1 MDDIPE
7 LENVVDA
14 EVSDRELAMA
24 EQLVESL
31 AGEWSPEKYHDT
43 YREQVMD
50 MIEAKASGDTDYVV
64 ATEAPPR
71 EKVVDLMAVLEASV
85 KDAKD
90 AGGGTPT
97 AADPESAPA
106 KKKPARKPAAK
117 KKSA

>member
-1 MDDIPE
+1 
-7 LENVVDA
+7 VADA
-14 EVSDRELAMA
+14 DVSDKELAMA

-43 YREQVMD
+43 YREQVME
-50 MIEAKASGDTDYVV
+50 MIEAKASGDTDFVV

-71 EKVVDLMAVLEASV
+71 EKVVDLMAALEASV
-85 KDAKD
+85 AEAKE
-90 AGGGTPT
+90 ARGRHPT
-97 AADPESAPA
+97 AGEGE